1 MPMNISQ
8 IRADLRSL
16 VEQIRANKAIHRESG
31 QPRLTMQVR
40 WDLIALKE
48 EATRLCCLR
57 AHLRGRIH
65 LSGKYLTRKGMQE
78 PMTQDEQLAYVSNL
92 LTRYAL
98 PDTVV
103 EQAVAA

>member
-1 MPMNISQ
+1 MPMNIPQ
-8 IRADLRSL
+8 IRADLKSL

-31 QPRLTMQVR
+31 QPNLTMRVR

-57 AHLRGRIH
+57 AHLRGKIH
-65 LSGKYLTRKGMQE
+65 LAGKYRTRKGLQD
-78 PMTQDEQLAYVSNL
+78 PMTRDEQLGYVTNL
-92 LTRYAL
+92 LHRYEL
-98 PDTVV
+98 PDTVA